1 MKPVFWILSIVALL
15 ISCADGSRLDMN
27 MDMKS
32 EIAEAPTYDDEAS
45 QKSLGNV
52 NISEQKTPI
61 DRKII
66 WVGDLELQVDNV
78 DRVTTK
84 ITDLCTKFDAFVSD
98 MNLRRTNYEIS
109 NRITVKVKSK
119 DFTNLINEIKGNSIF
134 TRKIEITSNDVTEE
148 FIDIE
153 TRLKTKREVRKRYI
167 DILQNKTGDIKD
179 VIEAEDAIR
188 KITEEIE
195 AKEGRLRYLSSR
207 VNFST
212 VNIFIF
218 QEVDYKN
225 EPQIF
230 IKPYTSK
237 LMEALQNGWS
247 MVTEL
252 LLIVFNIWPLMF
264 VGGLIFWRRKWIKK
278 RFSKGHKS

>member
-1 MKPVFWILSIVALL
+1 MKSIFWTLTILTILS
-15 ISCADGSRLDMN
+15 SCQNESHS
-27 MDMKS
+27 DMKMEGES
-32 EIAEAPTYDDEAS
+32 SAVEKAS
-45 QKSLGNV
+45 SYNEQSKNTLGNV
-52 NISEQKTPI
+52 NISEQQTPI

-78 DRVTTK
+78 DRVTTEITK
-84 ITDLCTKFDAFVSD
+84 ISSKYNAFVSD

-109 NRITVKVKSK
+109 NTITVKVKSK

-134 TRKIEITSNDVTEE
+134 TRKVEITSNDVTEE

-153 TRLKTKREVRKRYI
+153 TRLKTKREVRQRYI
-167 DILQNKTGDIKD
+167 DILKNKTGDIKD

-212 VNIFIF
+212 VNIYIF

-230 IKPYTSK
+230 IKPYSSK
-237 LMEALQNGWS
+237 LMKALLNGWTI
-247 MVTEL
+247 VTEL
-252 LLIVFNIWPLMF
+252 LLIIFNIWPLIF
-264 VGGLIFWRRKWIKK
+264 VGAIIVWRRKWIKG
-278 RFSKGHKS
+278 RFSKK

>member
-1 MKPVFWILSIVALL
+1 MKQIIWTLSIVALL
-15 ISCADGSRLDMN
+15 VSCADGSKFDMRTEG
-27 MDMKS
+27 KS
-32 EIAEAPTYDDEAS
+32 EISEAS
-45 QKSLGNV
+45 QPYDEPNEKSIGNV
-52 NISEQKTPI
+52 NVSKQKTPI

-84 ITDLCTKFDAFVSD
+84 ITDICAKFDAFVSD

-109 NRITVKVKSK
+109 NRITIKVKSK
-119 DFTNLINEIKGNSIF
+119 DFTNLINEIKGNAIF
-134 TRKIEITSNDVTEE
+134 TRKIEISSNDVTEE
-148 FIDIE
+148 FLDIE

-167 DILQNKTGDIKD
+167 DILQNKTGNIKD

-212 VNIFIF
+212 VNIYLF
-218 QEVDYKN
+218 QEVDFKN
-225 EPQIF
+225 EPQIY

-237 LMEALQNGWS
+237 LVEALQNGWS

-252 LLIVFNIWPLMF
+252 LLIIFNIWPLILI
-264 VGGLIFWRRKWIKK
+264 GGLIVWRRKWIKGK
-278 RFSKGHKS
+278 FGKGE